1 MTEFGNKE
9 IMARN
14 LQRLIST
21 SGKTR
26 QEICDALDIPYST
39 FSEWMNAKKYPR
51 IDKIEKLARY
61 FNVKKSTLVD
71 APDEVSE
78 RPDTP
83 APVYS
88 KCALPEIPP
97 YDGISPV
104 AVKRLPV
111 LGSIA
116 GGEPI
121 FMNEEM
127 DIYVEVGA
135 NVHAD
140 FILKASGDSM
150 INARIHDG
158 DLVFIQATPQVENG
172 QIAAVAIGDEA
183 TLKRFYYYPEAQQ
196 ICLQA
201 ENPVYAPMIFIGEQ
215 LREVRVLG
223 RAIAFQSDVR

>member
-1 MTEFGNKE
+1 MLSDIGQRIKNRREELNMTQMDLAKALGYKSKSSINKIE
-9 IMARN
+9 LGVQN
-14 LQRLIST
+14 L
-21 SGKTR
+21 R
-26 QEICDALDIPYST
+26 QSKIKAIADALKTTPSYIMGWAD
-39 FSEWMNAKKYPR
+39 
-51 IDKIEKLARY
+51 
-61 FNVKKSTLVD
+61 
-71 APDEVSE
+71 
-78 RPDTP
+78 DTPP

-116 GGEPI
+116 CDEPI

-135 NVHAD
+135 NVRAD

-158 DLVFIQATPQVENG
+158 DLVFIQSTPQVENG

-183 TLKRFYYYPEAQQ
+183 TLKRFYYYPKAQQ

-215 LREVRVLG
+215 LEEVRVLG

>member
-1 MTEFGNKE
+1 MLSDIG
-9 IMARN
+9 
-14 LQRLIST
+14 QRI
-21 SGKTR
+21 KTR
-26 QEICDALDIPYST
+26 REELNMTQMDLAKALGYKSKSSINKIELGVQNLRQSKIKAIADALKTTPSYIMGWD
-39 FSEWMNAKKYPR
+39 
-51 IDKIEKLARY
+51 
-61 FNVKKSTLVD
+61 
-71 APDEVSE
+71 
-78 RPDTP
+78 DTP

-116 GGEPI
+116 CGEPI

-215 LREVRVLG
+215 LQEVRVLG

>member
-1 MTEFGNKE
+1 MSTLAQRISDRRKELGMTQEELAKKLGYKTKSTISRIESGDNDIPLNKVV
-9 IMARN
+9 AFA
-14 LQRLIST
+14 
-21 SGKTR
+21 
-26 QEICDALDIPYST
+26 DALQTTRAYIMGWD
-39 FSEWMNAKKYPR
+39 
-51 IDKIEKLARY
+51 
-61 FNVKKSTLVD
+61 
-71 APDEVSE
+71 
-78 RPDTP
+78 DTP

-116 GGEPI
+116 CGEPI

-127 DIYVEVGA
+127 DIYVDVGA

-172 QIAAVAIGDEA
+172 QIAAVAVGDEA

-215 LREVRVLG
+215 LQEVRVLG

>member
-1 MTEFGNKE
+1 
-9 IMARN
+9 
-14 LQRLIST
+14 
-21 SGKTR
+21 
-26 QEICDALDIPYST
+26 
-39 FSEWMNAKKYPR
+39 
-51 IDKIEKLARY
+51 
-61 FNVKKSTLVD
+61 
-71 APDEVSE
+71 
-78 RPDTP
+78 
-83 APVYS
+83 
-88 KCALPEIPP
+88 
-97 YDGISPV
+97 
-104 AVKRLPV
+104 
-111 LGSIA
+111 
-116 GGEPI
+116 
-121 FMNEEM
+121 M

-172 QIAAVAIGDEA
+172 QIATVAVGDEA

-215 LREVRVLG
+215 LQEVRVLG